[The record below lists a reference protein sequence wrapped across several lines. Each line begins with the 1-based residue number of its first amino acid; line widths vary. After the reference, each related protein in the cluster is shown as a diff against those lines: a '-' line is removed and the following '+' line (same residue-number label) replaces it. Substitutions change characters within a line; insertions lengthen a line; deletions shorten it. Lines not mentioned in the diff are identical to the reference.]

1 MLEITYAYYF
11 NAALQLG
18 YAHGFEKGGGDQVYF
33 LLNSPF

>member
-1 MLEITYAYYF
+1 MTYAYYF

-18 YAHGFEKGGGDQVYF
+18 YAHGFMKGGGDQIYF